1 MGNFLIRHYRSLFAI
16 LLIVMLF
23 LAFLLGF
30 LTGKSRQAPSVV
42 LSCSP
47 DVLQTLTIP
56 VASLSHNAITRE
68 GSVVAKKPSTGTFV
82 GSKNGTKYY
91 TPGCSG
97 TKRINPENYV
107 WFSTVQDAQLQGYT
121 KGSC

>member
-1 MGNFLIRHYRSLFAI
+1 
-16 LLIVMLF
+16 MLF
-23 LAFLLGF
+23 LAFFLGF
-30 LTGKSRQAPSVV
+30 LTGKQQSSHSVV

-47 DVLQTLTIP
+47 DVLEALKIP
-56 VASLSHNAITRE
+56 VASLSHNAITKE
-68 GSVVAKKPSTGTFV
+68 GKQATKPTSGEFV

-97 TKRINPENYV
+97 TKRIKPENYI
-107 WFSTVQDAQLQGYT
+107 WFNSADDAQLQGYT

>member
-1 MGNFLIRHYRSLFAI
+1 MGNFLIRHYRSLFTI

-30 LTGKSRQAPSVV
+30 ITGKQQQAPSVI

-47 DVLQTLTIP
+47 DVLKTLEIP
-56 VASLSHNAITRE
+56 VASLSHNGITKE
-68 GSVVAKKPSTGTFV
+68 GSVSTKPATGVFV

-97 TKRINPENYV
+97 TTRIKPENYI
-107 WFSTVQDAQLQGYT
+107 WFDTVEDAQLQGYT